1 MAVVLNGLT
10 TMAGFGSLMIAR
22 HQGIFGLGLLLTVGA
37 ACSLAASLV
46 VLPLLLRRF
55 DARPAEEAAPA
66 KSAAAA
72 AIVLLI
78 AMTTTA
84 WAGEPTDQI
93 RTDINGLFQTLTR
106 QPASQQAAREAD
118 SILDRMFDWTAMAS
132 AALREHWAAR
142 TPAERDEFV
151 KLFSDLLE
159 RSYVSKIELYGGEK
173 IQYTGDT
180 VDGDLATVRSKI
192 VTRQGTEVPIEYRML
207 RRGEQWLVYDVV
219 IEGVSLVSSYRT
231 QFNKIIQTSS
241 YKELLNKMKTKQDE
255 FDAGQDAKRT

>member
-1 MAVVLNGLT
+1 MWCRRWFVITAV
-10 TMAGFGSLMIAR
+10 SLLAL
-22 HQGIFGLGLLLTVGA
+22 GILL
-37 ACSLAASLV
+37 
-46 VLPLLLRRF
+46 P
-55 DARPAEEAAPA
+55 RPAHAGSPSDQLRTQVDRVLKVLDDADLKKDGKAQERRVAVRKIAADIFDFGETA
-66 KSAAAA
+66 KRS
-72 AIVLLI
+72 L
-78 AMTTTA
+78 
-84 WAGEPTDQI
+84 G
-93 RTDINGLFQTLTR
+93 R
-106 QPASQQAAREAD
+106 
-118 SILDRMFDWTAMAS
+118 
-132 AALREHWAAR
+132 HWAAR